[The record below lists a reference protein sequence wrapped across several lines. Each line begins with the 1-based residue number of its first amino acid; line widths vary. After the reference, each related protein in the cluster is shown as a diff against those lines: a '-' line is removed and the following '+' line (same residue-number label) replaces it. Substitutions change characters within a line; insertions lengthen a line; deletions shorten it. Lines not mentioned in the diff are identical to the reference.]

1 MAETYA
7 EAEAASYTGPYRAK
21 LGYWEMRSTQAFPKG
36 SVWSARPLGALA
48 AVITGA
54 SDLTE
59 LEENIS
65 EYMSDLDGHVAEARR
80 ALDALPENYTGER
93 ALQEALINALAK
105 LARS

>member
-1 MAETYA
+1 MAETYT
-7 EAEAASYTGPYRAK
+7 EADVRPYRAK
-21 LGYWEMRSTQAFPKG
+21 LGYWEMWSTPVFPRG
-36 SVWSARPLGALA
+36 STWSARPLGALA

-80 ALDALPENYTGER
+80 ALDALTENYTGER
-93 ALQEALINALAK
+93 AVQEALINALAK